1 MSAELES
8 SSVLVVGGAGF
19 VGANVVREIL
29 ERGVARVLVV
39 DNLLSAERENLPDD
53 RRTELLE
60 GSIGDDGVLGQ
71 LDDEFDF
78 IFHLATFHGNQSSI
92 ADPIADHEHNLVT
105 TLKLYEHV
113 KDFRR
118 LRKLVYAASGCTL
131 AAHTSDEPEATTEDG
146 PVPLD
151 LDSPYQISKVVG
163 EFYSV
168 YYHQRHGL
176 PTVRARFQNVYGP
189 GEILGAG
196 RWRGTSATVWRNVV
210 PTFVYRALKGL
221 PLELDDGGLASRD
234 FIYVDDIVRGLLLCA
249 TAGPSGEVYN
259 LASGEETSI
268 VQLATRVNELAG
280 NKAEL
285 VIRPARDWDRSGRRF
300 GSPDKARRE
309 LRFVAEIHLDV
320 GLRATVDWTRKHLE
334 LIDRAIRKHD
344 EHMQKLVDADISDLD
359 PQPTVAIDTTRGE
372 FA

>member
-1 MSAELES
+1 LSTGFES
-8 SSVLVVGGAGF
+8 ESILVVGGAGF
-19 VGANVVREIL
+19 VGANVVREL
-29 ERGVARVLVV
+29 LQRDAARVLVV

-53 RRTELLE
+53 PRVELVE
-60 GSIGDDGVLGQ
+60 GSIGDDAILGQ
-71 LDDEFDF
+71 LGDDFDF
-78 IFHLATFHGNQSSI
+78 VFHLSTFHGNQSSI

-105 TLKLYEHV
+105 TLKLYQHV
-113 KDFRR
+113 KDFQR

-131 AAHTSDEPEATTEDG
+131 AAHTSGAPEATTEDG

-234 FIYVDDIVRGLLLCA
+234 FIYVGDIVRGLLLCA
-249 TAGPSGEVYN
+249 TDGPAGEVYN

-268 VQLATRVNELAG
+268 LELARRVNALAG
-280 NKAEL
+280 NKTEL
-285 VIRPARDWDRSGRRF
+285 AIRPARDWDRSGRRF
-300 GSPDKARRE
+300 GSPEKARRE
-309 LRFVAEIHLDV
+309 LGFVTEVRLED
-320 GLRATVDWTRKHLE
+320 GLEATVDWTREHLE
-334 LIDRAIRKHD
+334 LIDRSIRKHD
-344 EHMQKLVDADISDLD
+344 QHMRQEGDAALAAR
-359 PQPTVAIDTTRGE
+359 PQATVGIERV
-372 FA
+372 